1 MREIA
6 VIIENRIKNSKVHE
20 QVQRK
25 QRKNKKLVFPKLGK
39 RNTILLSESTSNCKN
54 VIHSNSSKERTE
66 DLRDRILQEVQA
78 KKSIKGMP
86 WHQEPTKDVTS
97 CDKPRGAANKR
108 NIRGFPNGETPMMKN
123 HGTYTEYIGICGEPA
138 ELKHLSRR
146 RKRNQTRFRK

>member
-1 MREIA
+1 M
-6 VIIENRIKNSKVHE
+6 
-20 QVQRK
+20 
-25 QRKNKKLVFPKLGK
+25 
-39 RNTILLSESTSNCKN
+39 
-54 VIHSNSSKERTE
+54 IHSNSSNERTE
-66 DLRDRILQEVQA
+66 DLSKIKSAGEVQA

-123 HGTYTEYIGICGEPA
+123 HGTYTEYIGMRGEPA